1 MHNDNDR
8 SNIPG
13 YVSIKEAAKILGIS
27 ANRVY
32 AYVEEGRLPSAKAAH
47 VIMIPLEA
55 VEDFKPLLSGRP
67 RSSVPVWR
75 ISPEENMV
83 RATSILVRIRTHGY
97 ESLLRKLEEIRR
109 EKQHLFPGTIARYVI
124 EKQQN
129 PEYVEILLL
138 WRKTVMPD
146 EDSYNQWLD
155 DLKLALNDVLD
166 WETAEYDTGRVLM
179 HT

>member
-1 MHNDNDR
+1 MSNENDR

-55 VEDFKPLLSGRP
+55 VEEFKPQLSGRP
-67 RSSVPVWR
+67 RTSVPIWR
-75 ISPEENMV
+75 ISPEENTV
-83 RATSILVRIRTHGY
+83 FATSIHVRIRTHQRAK
-97 ESLLRKLEEIRR
+97 LMTRLEEMRR
-109 EKQHLFPGTIARYVI
+109 EKRHLFPGTLARFIV
-124 EKQQN
+124 EKQWKS
-129 PEYVEILLL
+129 EYIEILLL
-138 WRKTVMPD
+138 WRDSARPD
-146 EDSYNQWLD
+146 EATYNHWLGEFQRE
-155 DLKLALNDVLD
+155 LHDVLD
-166 WETAEYDTGRVLM
+166 WETAEYDMGRVLM

>member
-1 MHNDNDR
+1 MSNEHDR

-55 VEDFKPLLSGRP
+55 VEDFKPQLSGRP
-67 RSSVPVWR
+67 RTSIPIWR
-75 ISPEENMV
+75 ISPEENALL
-83 RATSILVRIRTHGY
+83 ATSILVRIRSHQHTR
-97 ESLLRKLEEIRR
+97 LMARLEDMRR
-109 EKQHLFPGTIARYVI
+109 EKQYLFPGTIARFI
-124 EKQQN
+124 LEKRHQ
-129 PEYVEILLL
+129 PEFIEILLI
-138 WRKTVMPD
+138 WRITAMPD
-146 EDSYNQWLD
+146 ETTFNDWLNVFRE
-155 DLKLALNDVLD
+155 ALSDVLD
-166 WETAEYDTGRVLM
+166 WETAQCDTGRVIM

>member
-1 MHNDNDR
+1 MSNENDR

-55 VEDFKPLLSGRP
+55 VEEFKPQLSGRP
-67 RSSVPVWR
+67 RTSVPVWR
-75 ISPEENMV
+75 ISPEESTLL
-83 RATSILVRIRTHGY
+83 ATSMLVRIRPHQ
-97 ESLLRKLEEIRR
+97 RAKLTTRLEDMRR
-109 EKQHLFPGTIARYVI
+109 EKQHLFPGTVARYMI
-124 EKQQN
+124 EKQRQ
-129 PEYVEILLL
+129 PDCIEILLI
-138 WRKTVMPD
+138 WRNTAMPD
-146 EDSYNQWLD
+146 ETAYNRWLNEFQQT
-155 DLKLALNDVLD
+155 LSDVLD
-166 WETAEYDTGRVLM
+166 WETAQIDTGRVIM

>member
-1 MHNDNDR
+1 MRNENDR

-75 ISPEENMV
+75 ISPEENTV
-83 RATSILVRIRTHGY
+83 RATSILVRIRTHEY
-97 ESLLRKLEEIRR
+97 DRLMTRFEEIRR

-124 EKQQN
+124 EKQ
-129 PEYVEILLL
+129 
-138 WRKTVMPD
+138 
-146 EDSYNQWLD
+146 
-155 DLKLALNDVLD
+155 
-166 WETAEYDTGRVLM
+166 RVS
-179 HT
+179 